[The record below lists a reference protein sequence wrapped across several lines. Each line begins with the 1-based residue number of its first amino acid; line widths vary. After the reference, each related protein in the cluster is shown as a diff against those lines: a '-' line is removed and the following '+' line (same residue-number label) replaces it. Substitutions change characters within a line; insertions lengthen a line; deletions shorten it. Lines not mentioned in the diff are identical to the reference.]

1 MISDDFDTVVAA
13 EDDSLSVGGVDLL
26 ANCFRNNR
34 IVFLR
39 LQCCDDSGSRP
50 QPEDIAH
57 LSIATLRK
65 IESLSLSA
73 TGCAMVANAVW
84 LQRSEVWC
92 D

>member
-13 EDDSLSVGGVDLL
+13 EDDSLSVGGVVLL

-50 QPEDIAH
+50 QPEDNAN
-57 LSIATLRK
+57 LSVATLRT

-73 TGCAMVANAVW
+73 AEVAMVAGDFW
-84 LQRSEVWC
+84 LERGEMWC